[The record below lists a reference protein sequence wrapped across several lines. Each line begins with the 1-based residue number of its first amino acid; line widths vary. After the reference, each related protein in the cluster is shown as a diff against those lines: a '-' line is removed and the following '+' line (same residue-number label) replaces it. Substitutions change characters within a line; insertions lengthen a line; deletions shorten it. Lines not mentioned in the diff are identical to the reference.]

1 VLTSRADKKNLK
13 TWQVRQTRAIQYDV
27 RETFDVLDPANLSLL
42 MGGTDSARRFVLV
55 DDEVFKTREE
65 RIRAYFKHHN
75 VQATIVPIH
84 STETN
89 KSFDL
94 FFKISRELD
103 KFRLNRRNEPIIV
116 IGGGVLM
123 DVVCFVAST
132 YRRGVPCIRVPTT
145 LMGCIDAS
153 VGIKTAVNFD
163 HNKNRVGSF
172 EAPYA
177 VFVDRSFLTTLSQRH
192 MVNGVGEIMKLA
204 QIRDAKLFELLESQ
218 GKDAIA
224 EGFQTKGNEIFQ
236 RAIEG
241 MLEELEPNL
250 FEVNLERPS
259 DYGHTFSL
267 ALEMEDVEN
276 LLHGEAVA
284 IDCAFTT
291 VLAEQRGFINL
302 QLCDR
307 VLDCMLLLGLP
318 IWHEKATAQM
328 FWESL
333 VERTAHRDG
342 HQRVPVMKGLG
353 ECRFVN
359 DFTQAEIAHGMK
371 VWEERCKSRD
381 LAQANAR
388 AIEARAGQR
397 RTMTQSAALDES
409 WGET

>member
-1 VLTSRADKKNLK
+1 VLTSRADKKSYK

-27 RETFDVLDPANLSLL
+27 RETTDVLDPANLSLL
-42 MGGTDSARRFVLV
+42 VGAGDSPRRFVIV
-55 DDEVFKTREE
+55 DDEVWKGREE
-65 RIRAYFKHHN
+65 RIRAYFTHHGIE
-75 VQATIVPIH
+75 ATYLPIH
-84 STETN
+84 STEPN
-89 KSFDL
+89 KSFEL
-94 FFKISRELD
+94 FFKIARELD
-103 KFRLNRRNEPIIV
+103 KFRLNRRHEPIIC
-116 IGGGVLM
+116 IGGGVLL

-132 YRRGVPCIRVPTT
+132 YRRSVPVIRVPTT
-145 LMGCIDAS
+145 LMGCVDAA

-163 HNKNRVGSF
+163 HAKNRIGSF
-172 EAPYA
+172 EAPFA
-177 VFVDRSFLTTLSQRH
+177 VFVDRSFLTTLPARH
-192 MVNGVGEIMKLA
+192 LVNGVGEIMKLA

-224 EGFQTKGNEIFQ
+224 DKFQSKGTEIFQ

-284 IDCAFTT
+284 IDCAFST
-291 VLAEQRGFINL
+291 VLAEQRGYITP

-307 VLDCMLLLGLP
+307 VLDTMVTLGLP
-318 IWHEKATAQM
+318 IWHPKSTPEM
-328 FWESL
+328 FWGSL

-342 HQRVPVMKGLG
+342 QQRVPLMKGLG

-359 DFTQAEIAHGMK
+359 DFTPVEIGHGIK
-371 VWEERCKSRD
+371 VWKERCESRD
-381 LAQANAR
+381 LSEANAR
-388 AIEARAGQR
+388 AIAARAGQR
-397 RTMTQSAALDES
+397 RTLPPNAALDES